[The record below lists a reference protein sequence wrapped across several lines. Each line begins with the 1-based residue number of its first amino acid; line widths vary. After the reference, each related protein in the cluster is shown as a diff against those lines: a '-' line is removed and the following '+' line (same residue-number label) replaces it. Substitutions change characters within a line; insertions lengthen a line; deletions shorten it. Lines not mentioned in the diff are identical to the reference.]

1 MSRKPFQSVLD
12 ELEEEALG
20 SGSHPSPGELIDY
33 QAGKLAAG
41 AETRIAEHLAFCAE
55 CAGAI
60 LDLQALPNV
69 VLKDPRL
76 ARSAADEEDDWNQIA
91 RQLKSPAQKQPA
103 PLGTAAAYQHPLG
116 PPSSSSASASQSGS
130 PWSRIHLLAAVL
142 ALAVL
147 GLSWQVWSL
156 TRRLDSPRAN
166 VLVADLEPIG
176 RGATRE
182 GGKPKT
188 ELPAGTEMV
197 VFLLVESELRPFTAY
212 AADLVGPDGRLLWQ
226 TQDLARG
233 QEGSFSLAVPVSRLP
248 AGELEIRLYGV
259 GGGARETIGTYSTRI
274 ERAGG
279 P

>member
-20 SGSHPSPGELIDY
+20 SGSHPSSGELINY

-60 LDLQALPNV
+60 LDLEAMPDV
-69 VLKDPRL
+69 ALKDLRL
-76 ARSAADEEDDWNQIA
+76 ARSATDEEDDWKQIVL
-91 RQLKSPAQKQPA
+91 QLKAPADIDPA
-103 PLGTAAAYQHPLG
+103 PLVTAAAYRHSLG
-116 PPSSSSASASQSGS
+116 PPSSSSASRSSWSG
-130 PWSRIHLLAAVL
+130 IHLLAAVL

-166 VLVADLEPIG
+166 VLVADLEPAG
-176 RGATRE
+176 RGGTRE

-197 VFLLVESELRPFTAY
+197 VFLLVESELRPFASY
-212 AADLVGPDGRLLWQ
+212 AAELVGPYGQLFWQ
-226 TQDLARG
+226 TRKLARN
-233 QEGSFSLAVPVSRLP
+233 QEGGFSLAVPVSQLP
-248 AGELEIRLYGV
+248 AGELEIRLYGL
-259 GGGARETIGTYSTRI
+259 GSGARETIGTYSTRI
-274 ERAGG
+274 ELAGG